1 MNTKIGAAVS
11 EAVEKFVS
19 KGIDNSKID
28 ARILMASVLKVSP
41 HETSFLFNNFL
52 TDEQIDLFSKAVE
65 RRLARIPVSHILGY
79 RDFFDHRFIVTSDV
93 LDPRPE
99 TEHLVEEAL
108 KKNFQNVLDLGTG
121 SGCVILSLLAKK
133 AGSTG
138 LGVDVSKTAIN
149 IAEKNAVQMSL
160 QRRVEFKVSDWFN
173 NIKPQKFDLIVSN
186 PPYIHPEK
194 IKFLAPELKHEPLL
208 ALTDNK
214 DGLDSYRNIARY
226 APSFLQ
232 SRGHLILEIGFDQEF
247 EVTKILNLNGF
258 QDIKVTRDLNG
269 RQRVITCCIK

>member
-1 MNTKIGAAVS
+1 MNKKIGVAVS

>member
-1 MNTKIGAAVS
+1 MNKKIGVAVS

-52 TDEQIDLFSKAVE
+52 TDEQIDLFSKVVE

>member
-1 MNTKIGAAVS
+1 MNTKIGVAVS

-41 HETSFLFNNFL
+41 HETSFLFNKFL
-52 TDEQIDLFSKAVE
+52 TDEQRDLFSNAVE

-214 DGLDSYRNIARY
+214 DGLDSYRNIARV

>member
-1 MNTKIGAAVS
+1 MNKKIGAAVS

-52 TDEQIDLFSKAVE
+52 TDEQIDLFSKVVE
-65 RRLARIPVSHILGY
+65 RRLARIPVSYILGY

-214 DGLDSYRNIARY
+214 DGLDSYRNIARV

>member
-1 MNTKIGAAVS
+1 MNIKVGAAVS

-19 KGIDNSKID
+19 KGIDNSNID
-28 ARILMASVLKVSP
+28 ARILMASVLKVSLY
-41 HETSFLFNNFL
+41 ETSFLFNNFL

-121 SGCVILSLLAKK
+121 SGCIILSLLAKK
-133 AGSTG
+133 AGSRG

-149 IAEKNAVQMSL
+149 IAKKNAVQMSL
-160 QRRVEFKVSDWFN
+160 QRRVEFKVSDWFS
-173 NIKPQKFDLIVSN
+173 NIKHQKFDLIVSN

-194 IKFLAPELKHEPLL
+194 IRFLAPELKHEPLL

-214 DGLDSYRNIARY
+214 DGLDSYRNIARV

-232 SRGHLILEIGFDQEF
+232 SSGHLILEIGFDQEF
-247 EVTKILNLNGF
+247 AVTKILNLNGF
-258 QDIKVTRDLNG
+258 QDIKVTCDLNG
-269 RQRVITCCIK
+269 RQRVISCCII

>member
-1 MNTKIGAAVS
+1 MNTKIGMAVS

-52 TDEQIDLFSKAVE
+52 TDEQIDLFSNSVE
-65 RRLARIPVSHILGY
+65 RRLARIPVSHIVGY

-133 AGSTG
+133 AGSRG

-214 DGLDSYRNIARY
+214 DGLDSYRNIARV

>member
-1 MNTKIGAAVS
+1 MNKKIGVAVS

-138 LGVDVSKTAIN
+138 LGVDESKTAIN

>member
-1 MNTKIGAAVS
+1 MNIKVGAAVS

-19 KGIDNSKID
+19 KGIDSSKID

-41 HETSFLFNNFL
+41 YETSFLFNNFL
-52 TDEQIDLFSKAVE
+52 TDEQIDLFSKVVE

-121 SGCVILSLLAKK
+121 SGCIILSLLAKK
-133 AGSTG
+133 AGSRG

-149 IAEKNAVQMSL
+149 IAKKNAVQMSL
-160 QRRVEFKVSDWFN
+160 QRRVEFKVSDWFS
-173 NIKPQKFDLIVSN
+173 NIKHQKFDLIVSN

-214 DGLDSYRNIARY
+214 DGLDSYRNIARV

-232 SRGHLILEIGFDQEF
+232 SSGHLILEIGFDQEF
-247 EVTKILNLNGF
+247 AVTKILNLNGF
-258 QDIKVTRDLNG
+258 QDIEVTCDLNG
-269 RQRVITCCIK
+269 RQRVISCCII

>member
-1 MNTKIGAAVS
+1 MNTKIGMAVS

-41 HETSFLFNNFL
+41 HETSFLFNKFL
-52 TDEQIDLFSKAVE
+52 TDEQRDLFSNAVE

-121 SGCVILSLLAKK
+121 SGCIILSLLAKK
-133 AGSTG
+133 AGSRG

-149 IAEKNAVQMSL
+149 IAKKNAVQMSL

-194 IKFLAPELKHEPLL
+194 IKFLEPELKHEPLL

-214 DGLDSYRNIARY
+214 DGLDSYRNIAHS

>member
-1 MNTKIGAAVS
+1 MNTKIGMAVS

-133 AGSTG
+133 AGSRG

-160 QRRVEFKVSDWFN
+160 QGRVEFKVSDWFS

-214 DGLDSYRNIARY
+214 DGLDSYRNIARV

>member
-1 MNTKIGAAVS
+1 MNTKIGTAVS

-52 TDEQIDLFSKAVE
+52 TDEQRDLFSKVVE

-121 SGCVILSLLAKK
+121 SGCIILSLLAKK
-133 AGSTG
+133 AGSRG

-149 IAEKNAVQMSL
+149 IAKKNSVQMSL
-160 QRRVEFKVSDWFN
+160 QRRVEFKVSDWFS
-173 NIKPQKFDLIVSN
+173 NIKHQKFDLIVSN

-214 DGLDSYRNIARY
+214 DGLDSYRNIARV

-232 SRGHLILEIGFDQEF
+232 SSGHLILEIGFDQEF
-247 EVTKILNLNGF
+247 AVTKILNLNGF
-258 QDIKVTRDLNG
+258 QDIEVTCDLNG
-269 RQRVITCCIK
+269 RQRVISCCII

>member
-1 MNTKIGAAVS
+1 MNTKIGMAVS

-52 TDEQIDLFSKAVE
+52 TDEQIDLFSKVVE

-133 AGSTG
+133 AGSRG

-186 PPYIHPEK
+186 PPYIHPEE

-214 DGLDSYRNIARY
+214 DGLDSYRNIARV

>member
-11 EAVEKFVS
+11 EAIEKFAS

-28 ARILMASVLKVSP
+28 ARLLMASVLKVSP
-41 HETSFLFNNFL
+41 HETSLLFNNFL
-52 TDEQIDLFSKAVE
+52 TDEQRDLFSKAVE
-65 RRLARIPVSHILGY
+65 KRLARIPVSHILGY
-79 RDFFDHRFIVTSDV
+79 RDFFDHRFIVTPDV

-121 SGCVILSLLAKK
+121 SGCIILSLLAQK
-133 AGSTG
+133 AGSGG

-149 IAEKNAVQMSL
+149 IAKKNAVQMRL

-214 DGLDSYRNIARY
+214 DGLDSYRNIARV

-232 SRGHLILEIGFDQEF
+232 TKGHLILEIGFDQES

-258 QDIKVTRDLNG
+258 QDIKVTLDLNG

>member
-1 MNTKIGAAVS
+1 MNTKIGTAVS

-52 TDEQIDLFSKAVE
+52 TDEQIDLFSKVVE

-121 SGCVILSLLAKK
+121 SGCIILSLLAKK
-133 AGSTG
+133 AGLRG

-149 IAEKNAVQMSL
+149 IAKKNAVQMSL
-160 QRRVEFKVSDWFN
+160 QRRVEFKVSDWFST
-173 NIKPQKFDLIVSN
+173 IKPQKFDLIVSN

-214 DGLDSYRNIARY
+214 DGLDSYRNIVRV

-247 EVTKILNLNGF
+247 AVTKILNLNGF
-258 QDIKVTRDLNG
+258 QDIKVRCDLNG
-269 RQRVITCCIK
+269 RQRVISCCII

>member
-1 MNTKIGAAVS
+1 MNKKIGVAVS

-52 TDEQIDLFSKAVE
+52 TDEQIDLFSKVVE

-208 ALTDNK
+208 ALTDSK